1 MRETTKQN
9 LSILLI
15 IILIAGSLF
24 IYLNSIRPSLA
35 KIKENQKTILE
46 TKEKIRLIN
55 EYKAK
60 AEQLMNYYA
69 SLVSQIENINL
80 ALPDEPLS
88 DQILAILNELSEK
101 NNINFLQMSFQESV
115 GEDEIGRVE
124 VRMTFSS
131 NYQGLKNFLNEIEKE
146 LRLADLKDLRI
157 KTPVETQSETSSNV
171 TKAKKVSITDVPLS
185 GEMTLVFYYLPK

>member
-1 MRETTKQN
+1 

-35 KIKENQKTILE
+35 KIKENQKNILE

-80 ALPDEPLS
+80 ALPDEPLT
-88 DQILAILNELSEK
+88 DQILAILNELSKK

-124 VRMTFSS
+124 VRTTFSS
-131 NYQGLKNFLNEIEKE
+131 NYQGLKSFLNEIEKE
-146 LRLADLKDLRI
+146 LRLADLKDLRV
-157 KTPVETQSETSSNV
+157 KAPPETQLETSSKG
-171 TKAKKVSITDVPLS
+171 TKVKKVSIADVPLS

>member
-1 MRETTKQN
+1 MRETTRQN

-35 KIKENQKTILE
+35 KIKENQKNILE

-80 ALPDEPLS
+80 ALPDEPLT
-88 DQILAILNELSEK
+88 DQILAILNELSKK

-124 VRMTFSS
+124 VRTTFSS
-131 NYQGLKNFLNEIEKE
+131 NYQGLKSFLNEIEKE
-146 LRLADLKDLRI
+146 LRLADLKDLRV
-157 KTPVETQSETSSNV
+157 KAPPETQLETSSKG
-171 TKAKKVSITDVPLS
+171 TKVKKVSIADVPLS